1 MGILQ
6 LSLFLALRLAFIVFV
21 ASLRIALL
29 AYISALPRAASAR
42 ERERKGVSYL
52 SAGFQRG
59 EPLLLEL

>member
-6 LSLFLALRLAFIVFV
+6 LALFLALRLAFIVFV
-21 ASLRIALL
+21 ASLRIAL

-42 ERERKGVSYL
+42 ERERNGVSYL